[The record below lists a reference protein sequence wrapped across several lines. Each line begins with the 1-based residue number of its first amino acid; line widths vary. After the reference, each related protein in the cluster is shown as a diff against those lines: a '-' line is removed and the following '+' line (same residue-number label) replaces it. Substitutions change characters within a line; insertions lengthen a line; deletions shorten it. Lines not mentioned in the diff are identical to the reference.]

1 MQPIIATLLASLLTL
16 SLLAAIAAPAVAY
29 DPSVGPPT
37 YWTPHDPS
45 PAGSPPG

>member
-1 MQPIIATLLASLLTL
+1 MRATFLAVLAL
-16 SLLAAIAAPAVAY
+16 SLLAGVAAPASAY

-45 PAGSPPG
+45 PPGSPPG

>member
-1 MQPIIATLLASLLTL
+1 MRKMILALLAL
-16 SLLAAIAAPAVAY
+16 SLLGGIAAPAGAY
-29 DPSVGPPT
+29 DATVGPPT

>member
-1 MQPIIATLLASLLTL
+1 MQPIIAPLLARVLAFSLV
-16 SLLAAIAAPAVAY
+16 AGVGAPAAAY

-45 PAGSPPG
+45 PPGSPPG